1 MPRLKRISAFA
12 LMFVAG
18 DLSASTLTYAV
29 GNCRPSVPSF
39 PTIVAALDAAPSAN
53 VIEVCP
59 GTYDEQ
65 LEITY
70 PVTVEG
76 VSNGTSARAVI
87 IPPHNGL
94 GINATDDLGDAV
106 AVQLWVNNASG
117 RVNISNLTVDGSGN
131 KAPGGTLVAGLFY
144 QNSSGTVN
152 GVATRNQRGFG
163 VLGIGIYANGGS
175 SNPLVTIE
183 NNSVHDYNYAGIQ
196 AETNSATP
204 ELTAVIK
211 GNEITTSS
219 PNSLAGIEMLGGNA
233 FTVTSNLIVNP
244 GEFGIETAR
253 HSSGSISANTVI
265 NAPPPN
271 SGGGIV
277 AEADDVSV
285 TSNKIFGS
293 QTGILVLASSVA
305 AIQNTI
311 TDSLVGIDLF
321 CSANANVHSN
331 IFTDVGTAL
340 HFVPSATATRN
351 NAYFNVDTIRT
362 GCS

>member
-1 MPRLKRISAFA
+1 MSRLKLVSAVA
-12 LMFVAG
+12 LVFVAA

-39 PTIVAALDAAPSAN
+39 TTIEAALAAVPSAN

-70 PVTVEG
+70 AVTLEG
-76 VSNGTSARAVI
+76 VSNGTSARVII
-87 IPPHNGL
+87 IPPRHGL
-94 GINATDDLGDAV
+94 GINATDDLGEAL

-117 RVNISNLTVDGSGN
+117 PVNISNLTVDGSGN
-131 KAPGGTLVAGLFY
+131 EAPGGTLVVGLFY

-152 GVATRNQRGFG
+152 RVATRNQSGFG

-175 SNPLVTIE
+175 SNPQVTIE
-183 NNSVHDYNYAGIQ
+183 NNSVHDYNYVGIQ

-219 PNSLAGIEMLGGNA
+219 PNGLAGIELLGGSA
-233 FTVTSNLIVNP
+233 FAVASNLILNP
-244 GEFGIETAR
+244 GEFGIEAAR
-253 HSSGSISANTVI
+253 HSSGSISANIVT

-321 CSANANVHSN
+321 CSANAKVHSN

-340 HFVPSATATRN
+340 HFVPSATATPN
-351 NAYFNVDTIRT
+351 TYFNVDTIRT